1 MKMYTM
7 PHGGLRLIGRNAFA
21 ARPRAAGFTLIEM
34 IAVLVLIG
42 IVMAVVGGKVMQNFQ
57 NGEVK
62 AGQAGVHSLEMK
74 VQAYMLDN
82 GGAPQ
87 SLHDLVTRPSSSNNW
102 NGPYA
107 KESDLKDPFQHPYF
121 YKSPGDHGDFDI
133 VFYGKDGKPGG
144 DGLDKDF
151 GNWQ

>member
-1 MKMYTM
+1 MQMYTM
-7 PHGGLRLIGRNAFA
+7 PQRAARAIDRHAFA
-21 ARPRAAGFTLIEM
+21 ARARTAGFTLIEM

-42 IVMAVVGGKVMQNFQ
+42 IVMAIVGGKVMQNFQ
-57 NGEVK
+57 SGEYK
-62 AGQAGVHSLEMK
+62 AGVAGVHSLEMK
-74 VQAYMLDN
+74 VQSFMLDN
-82 GGAPQ
+82 GGAP
-87 SLHDLVTRPSSSNNW
+87 SSINDLVTRPSNASNW

-107 KESDLKDPFQHPYF
+107 KEADLKDPFQHPFF
-121 YKSPGDHGDFDI
+121 YKAPGDHGDFDI